1 MLKRFAVTTAVAA
14 MCAGVAVQAQSPP
27 SPAGQP
33 TQSPADQDRSQPTAA
48 ATESGSTTLTGCV
61 YQEKDI
67 PGRSPNVAERAG
79 VLEDYI
85 LADVK
90 MKGSES
96 TSSAAA
102 STSSVAGRMFKLEKV
117 SDDRLREFVGKRV
130 EVTGSIDAEAGDSRG
145 ATPQSDQS
153 VGPDQVELAEFEVM
167 SIKAASGG
175 DECPASPGAE

>member
-1 MLKRFAVTTAVAA
+1 MLKRFAVTTALVA
-14 MCAGVAVQAQSPP
+14 MCAGVAVQAQTP

-33 TQSPADQDRSQPTAA
+33 TQSPADQDRDTSQPTAT
-48 ATESGSTTLTGCV
+48 ATQSGSTTLTGCV
-61 YQEKDI
+61 YREQDV
-67 PGRSPNVAERAG
+67 PGRNPNVAEEAG
-79 VLEDYI
+79 GLEDYI

-96 TSSAAA
+96 TSA

-130 EVTGSIDAEAGDSRG
+130 EVSGSIDAEAGDSRG
-145 ATPQSDQS
+145 ATPQADQS
-153 VGPDQVELAEFEVM
+153 VGPDQIELPEFEVM